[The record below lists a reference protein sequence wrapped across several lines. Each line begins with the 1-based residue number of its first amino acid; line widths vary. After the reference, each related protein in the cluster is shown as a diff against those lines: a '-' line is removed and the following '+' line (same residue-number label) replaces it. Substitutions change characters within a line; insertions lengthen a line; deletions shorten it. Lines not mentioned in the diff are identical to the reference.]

1 MHKAELEHLLEK
13 AVADALGVNLPRR
26 PIVMARSRPVAK
38 AARKRVHAVR
48 ELHPA

>member
-26 PIVMARSRPVAK
+26 RIVMTRSRPIAK
-38 AARKRVHAVR
+38 ARKRMHAVR